1 MALQGMG
8 ELGSSGSI
16 SQICLVLIADTCI
29 EVIIIYV
36 NYHREKLVL
45 VTKNDYLC
53 GRHERGNEAI
63 YS

>member
-29 EVIIIYV
+29 EVIIVYV
-36 NYHREKLVL
+36 NYPWE
-45 VTKNDYLC
+45 NLC
-53 GRHERGNEAI
+53 
-63 YS
+63 